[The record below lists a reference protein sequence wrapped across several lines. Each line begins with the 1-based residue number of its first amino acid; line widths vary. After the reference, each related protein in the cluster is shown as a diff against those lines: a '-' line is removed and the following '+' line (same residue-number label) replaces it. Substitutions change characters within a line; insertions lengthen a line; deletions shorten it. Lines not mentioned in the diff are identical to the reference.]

1 MIESRNAP
9 WFLRWF
15 DLVTIG
21 AGFITLSVIMLLL
34 APVFIGSARASDSP
48 LLMTPCNAFLP

>member
-1 MIESRNAP
+1 MIESLNAP

-21 AGFITLSVIMLLL
+21 AGFIALIVIMLLL
-34 APVFIGSARASDSP
+34 APVFTGSAHDKQSAPPSLRR
-48 LLMTPCNAFLP
+48 